1 MVLRTLA
8 RADRDAWRILPSMAR
23 QYLQGLGKVAYSGFF
38 TLAKR
43 ALGSAKKHIQIIDLE
58 EK

>member
-43 ALGSAKKHIQIIDLE
+43 ALGSSKKPI
-58 EK
+58 